1 MYNRQIWVWQCFCKS
16 RAAFSLGLWGGH
28 PPGQGAWGGAC
39 PWQWGCVQ
47 ETPGH
52 PPSCWALPRQGSVG
66 SSTVHTTGLWGTHA
80 PWTPILCAFPVPR
93 CVQVGE
99 GCCWEVPLGGPPT
112 DTGFRHTLPLTVR
125 SDLWGGCKP
134 PPHMHRCNPAKRG
147 LGSVQP
153 PQPPGPCVWGTWVG
167 LKSRGGSL
175 PHRALA
181 ACPGAGPGCQALLRA
196 PPVCP
201 YHEESPQDASTVGAP
216 FLSERKLSTPARLPQ
231 PRAPG
236 LHLGRQLRAPPPTGL
251 PPDPLWA

>member
-1 MYNRQIWVWQCFCKS
+1 M
-16 RAAFSLGLWGGH
+16 
-28 PPGQGAWGGAC
+28 
-39 PWQWGCVQ
+39 Q

-99 GCCWEVPLGGPPT
+99 GCCWEVPLGGP
-112 DTGFRHTLPLTVR
+112 RLTLASGTPCI
-125 SDLWGGCKP
+125 GAYK
-134 PPHMHRCNPAKRG
+134 RCSPAKRG
-147 LGSVQP
+147 LGPVQP

-196 PPVCP
+196 PLVCP

-216 FLSERKLSTPARLPQ
+216 FLAGRKLSTPARLPQ
-231 PRAPG
+231 PRAPEG
-236 LHLGRQLRAPPPTGL
+236 LHLGAPAPSPTSHWAASCPTLGL
-251 PPDPLWA
+251 EPATQVSCECPAGSVKLA